1 MRTATSY
8 FQQQNQQTMRKFG
21 TQKSDIDALLHAIDP
36 IAYAKS
42 RNFLDGAVTYLSP
55 YISRGVLTT
64 RRVFEH
70 LKNQN
75 YSWEDVE
82 KLVQEL
88 AWRDFFQLVWM
99 RLGDD
104 INQDIKQPQEQ
115 IKRKDLPSALLTAE
129 TGIEAIDSGIQ
140 TLVESGYMH
149 NHVRM
154 YTASVACNIGRFH
167 WLEPARWMYF
177 HLLDADWSSNACSW
191 QWVAGAFSQKKYFAN
206 QENINKYVGT
216 KQMNSYLDVSY
227 EEIAEV
233 DIPVQLMQGEKTVW
247 TTNLPETEVDFHLSS
262 DLPTLI
268 YNWYNLDFEWHKEK
282 NCNRVLLLEPSVFE
296 RYPVGDKSIKFMLDL
311 AQNINGI
318 QLFVGEFEELR
329 RIAGESTF
337 IFKEHPLNQYD
348 GLEESRNFLTPI
360 ASKSFNSFFGF
371 WKSIEKQLRADFE
384 KR

>member
-1 MRTATSY
+1 
-8 FQQQNQQTMRKFG
+8 MRKFG
-21 TQKSDIDALLHAIDP
+21 TQKSDIDALLLAIDP

-75 YSWEDVE
+75 YTWEDVE

-99 RLGDD
+99 RLGDQ

-115 IKRKDLPSALLTAE
+115 VKRTDLPKALRVSG

-154 YTASVACNIGRFH
+154 YTASVACNIGHYH

-177 HLLDADWSSNACSW
+177 HLLDADWASNACSW

-206 QENINKYVGT
+206 QQNINNYIGI
-216 KQMNSYLDVSY
+216 KQINSYLDVSY
-227 EEIAEV
+227 EEIADV
-233 DIPVQLMQGEKTVW
+233 DIPGQLMQGEKAIW
-247 TTNLPETEVDFHLSS
+247 TTNLPETDAYFHLNS
-262 DLPTLI
+262 DLSTLI
-268 YNWYNLDFEWHKEK
+268 YNWYNLDFEWHKEI

-311 AQNINGI
+311 AQNIRGI

-337 IFKEHPLNQYD
+337 IFKEHPLNQYE
-348 GLEESRNFLTPI
+348 GLEEPRNFLTPI
-360 ASKSFNSFFGF
+360 STKSFNSFFGF

-384 KR
+384 K

>member
-1 MRTATSY
+1 MRKATSH
-8 FQQQNQQTMRKFG
+8 FQQQNQQAMRKFG
-21 TQKSDIDALLHAIDP
+21 TQKSDIDALLLAIDP

-75 YSWEDVE
+75 YTWEDVE

-99 RLGDD
+99 RLGDQ

-115 IKRKDLPSALLTAE
+115 VKRTDLPKALRVSG

-154 YTASVACNIGRFH
+154 YTASVACNIGHYH

-177 HLLDADWSSNACSW
+177 HLLDADWASNACSW

-206 QENINKYVGT
+206 QQNINNYIGI
-216 KQMNSYLDVSY
+216 KQINSYLDVSY
-227 EEIAEV
+227 EEIADV
-233 DIPVQLMQGEKTVW
+233 DIPGQLMQGEKAIW
-247 TTNLPETEVDFHLSS
+247 TTNLPETDAYFHLNS
-262 DLPTLI
+262 DLSTLI
-268 YNWYNLDFEWHKEK
+268 YNWYNLDFEWHKEI

-311 AQNINGI
+311 AQNIRGI

-337 IFKEHPLNQYD
+337 IFKEHPLNQYE
-348 GLEESRNFLTPI
+348 GLEEPRNFLTPI
-360 ASKSFNSFFGF
+360 STKSFNSFFGF

-384 KR
+384 K

>member
-1 MRTATSY
+1 
-8 FQQQNQQTMRKFG
+8 MRKFG
-21 TQKSDIDALLHAIDP
+21 TQKSDIDALLLAIDP

-55 YISRGVLTT
+55 FISRGVLTT

-75 YSWEDVE
+75 YTWEDVE

-99 RLGDD
+99 RLGDQ

-115 IKRKDLPSALLTAE
+115 VKRTDLPKALRVSGTR
-129 TGIEAIDSGIQ
+129 IEAIDSGIQ

-154 YTASVACNIGRFH
+154 YTASVACNIGHYH

-177 HLLDADWSSNACSW
+177 HLLDADWASNACSW

-206 QENINKYVGT
+206 QENINKYTGS
-216 KQMNSYLDVSY
+216 KQINSYLDVSY

-233 DIPVQLMQGEKTVW
+233 DIPGQLMHGEKAVW
-247 TTNLPETEVDFHLSS
+247 TTNLPETDAYFHLNS
-262 DLPTLI
+262 DLSTLI
-268 YNWYNLDFEWHKEK
+268 YNWYNLDFEWHKEI

-311 AQNINGI
+311 AQNIHGI

-337 IFKEHPLNQYD
+337 IFKEHPLNQYE
-348 GLEESRNFLTPI
+348 GLEEPRDFLTPI
-360 ASKSFNSFFGF
+360 STKSFNSFFGF

>member
-1 MRTATSY
+1 MRKATSH
-8 FQQQNQQTMRKFG
+8 FQQQNQQAMRKFG
-21 TQKSDIDALLHAIDP
+21 TQKSDIDALLLAIDP

-75 YSWEDVE
+75 YTWEDVE

-99 RLGDD
+99 RLGDQ

-115 IKRKDLPSALLTAE
+115 VKRTDLPKALRVSG

-154 YTASVACNIGRFH
+154 YTASVACNIGHYH

-177 HLLDADWSSNACSW
+177 HLLDADSASNACSW

-206 QENINKYVGT
+206 QQNINNYIGI
-216 KQMNSYLDVSY
+216 KQINSYLDVSY
-227 EEIAEV
+227 EEIADV
-233 DIPVQLMQGEKTVW
+233 DIPGQLMQGEKAIW
-247 TTNLPETEVDFHLSS
+247 TTNLPETDAYFHLNS
-262 DLPTLI
+262 DLSTLI
-268 YNWYNLDFEWHKEK
+268 YNWYNLDFEWHKEI

-311 AQNINGI
+311 AQNIRGI

-337 IFKEHPLNQYD
+337 IFKEHPLTQYE
-348 GLEESRNFLTPI
+348 GLEEPRNFLTPI
-360 ASKSFNSFFGF
+360 STKSFNSFFGF

-384 KR
+384 K

>member
-1 MRTATSY
+1 MRTATSH
-8 FQQQNQQTMRKFG
+8 FQQQNQQTMREFG

-64 RRVFEH
+64 RGVFEH

-75 YSWEDVE
+75 YTWEDVE
-82 KLVQEL
+82 KLLQEL
-88 AWRDFFQLVWM
+88 AWRDFFQFVWM
-99 RLGDD
+99 RLGDQ
-104 INQDIKQPQEQ
+104 INQDIKQPQEKV
-115 IKRKDLPSALLTAE
+115 KRKDLPSALLSAE
-129 TGIEAIDSGIQ
+129 TGVEAIDSGIQ

-154 YTASVACNIGRFH
+154 YTASVACNIGRYH

-177 HLLDADWSSNACSW
+177 HLIDADWASNACSW

-206 QENINKYVGT
+206 QENVNKYT
-216 KQMNSYLDVSY
+216 SSKQTNTYLDVSY
-227 EEIAEV
+227 EEIANV
-233 DIPVQLMQGEKTVW
+233 DIPGQLMHGEKAVW
-247 TTNLPETEVDFHLSS
+247 TTNLPETDADFHLNS

-296 RYPVGDKSIKFMLDL
+296 RYPVGDKSVKFMLDL
-311 AQNINGI
+311 AQNIHGI
-318 QLFVGEFEELR
+318 QLFLGEFEDLS
-329 RIAGESTF
+329 RITGESTF
-337 IFKEHPLNQYD
+337 IFKEHPLNKYE
-348 GLEESRNFLTPI
+348 GLEESRDFLTPI
-360 ASKSFNSFFGF
+360 STKSFNSFFGF

-384 KR
+384 K